1 MAAADLDDQLDA
13 LPTAAENATA
23 VDSALST
30 AHGAGSWQTATSVTV
45 SDKTGFKLASDGLA
59 QVTAWTVNITGS
71 LSGNVGGI
79 AGTIQTLDGLAA
91 NLSSVHGSG
100 SWEGG
105 GAAPTVG
112 QIADAVWDEATS
124 GHVAAGTTGATLAAI
139 KAKTDLL
146 TAGATL
152 TVVSPVSADGTSV
165 DIVRGDSYLT
175 ADSNPL
181 TMTITSDR
189 LPSTLPL
196 STTVSLVL
204 DRRSDPAAT
213 VSLTGTVTADGATK
227 TVTFD
232 AANTVTGA
240 LALGTDAYL
249 GSVRFLL
256 GGTAAKVVT
265 AARLRVNVLD
275 EARSSD
281 A

>member
-1 MAAADLDDQLDA
+1 MYD
-13 LPTAAENATA
+13 
-23 VDSALST
+23 LST
-30 AHGAGSWQTATSVTV
+30 
-45 SDKTGFKLASDGLA
+45 
-59 QVTAWTVNITGS
+59 QVTGTAQNIYAATVELATFVASADCIVSPAVRLSSLTG
-71 LSGNVGGI
+71 
-79 AGTIQTLDGLAA
+79 TAA
-91 NLSSVHGSG
+91 NLTIGYRHTTSG
-100 SWEGG
+100 GTAIGEWVEQFAKPQ
-105 GAAPTVG
+105 AASTV
-112 QIADAVWDEATS
+112 ATS
-124 GHVAAGTTGATLAAI
+124 QLPLVRLDTGEKLVVTARSSNSSDTAAAFAIDWPGELLADTVATQLAAI

-146 TAGATL
+146 TAGTSV

-240 LALGTDAYL
+240 LALGTYAYL

-256 GGTAAKVVT
+256 GGTATKVVT